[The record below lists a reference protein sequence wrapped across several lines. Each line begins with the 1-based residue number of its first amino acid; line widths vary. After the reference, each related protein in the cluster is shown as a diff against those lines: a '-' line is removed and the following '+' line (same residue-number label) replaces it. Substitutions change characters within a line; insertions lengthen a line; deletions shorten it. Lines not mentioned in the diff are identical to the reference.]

1 MEQTD
6 TVSEVAVLSAAINHG
21 SDCYIDLSTVVNID
35 CFSDEH
41 YAAIWKCLSE
51 IYKGETKK
59 ADVPTILTTAKEIGL
74 EVFFNTDEKQKV
86 LKRVASF
93 AMEADNALR
102 FGRKLRKLQ
111 ITRTL
116 SRSLEIAQKELL
128 TVTGNE
134 NTSLIIA
141 KAEKP
146 IFDTINEIS
155 RDNDGDGAVHI
166 STGLRDLI
174 QHIEDN
180 PGTLDGIPSGFPEWD
195 DVIGGGLAPGV
206 HVIAARAKGGKAQ
219 PLYSRVYTKDGYKTM
234 GEIEIGDEVWTPKG
248 NLSKVIALH
257 PQGKKDIYRIHFKYG
272 DYVDCCEDHL
282 WKTMYCRR
290 MKYEVLSTKYI
301 MNHGKGLIEE
311 KNRTKWFIPL
321 LNSGPNFIEK
331 ELPIHPYLLGAIIG
345 DGGCTQGTI
354 RFTNEDSDIVD
365 KVRSLLPDT
374 MKMVQ
379 KKNKPIEFGL
389 INKIKNHERT
399 KVKKE
404 LDKLGLSV
412 KSHFKFIPEIYK
424 LSSLEQRL
432 ELIRGLMDTD
442 GSAIKKQDESV
453 ALEYCTTSEK
463 LANDFKELVQSVG
476 GLVAIKLRQTSYTG
490 SSKKFNSYR
499 VKIFIDDPETLF
511 SCERKRLLC
520 RKRTKSPLKRSIKSI
535 EYIGKY
541 EAKCI
546 TLEDPEGLYLTDN
559 FVVTHNSHICDNM
572 GINIARSGI
581 PVLVIDTEMQI
592 KKHHYRLLS
601 LISEVR
607 VNSIKKGEYTKKQ
620 VEVQKIRD
628 AEKELNELPYTY
640 IKACSMSMEE
650 RLSHM
655 RRWLMRTVGY
665 GSNGKTNPCVI
676 FYDQLKVTDQKDIS
690 GSLKEYQVL
699 GFHMDELNNFGIN
712 YDIPIVALC
721 QLNRDGI
728 NNESSAA
735 VAGSDRI
742 VQHCTSLTFL
752 KWKSAEEI
760 AKDGP
765 ELGTKKMVVVASR
778 DGEGHSENGESY
790 IHVGTQLSRAKM
802 WELGSTTRPKKMKA
816 DFDIEAVQEIVF

>member
-219 PLYSRVYTKDGYKTM
+219 PLYSKIYTKNGYKIM
-234 GEIEIGDEVWTPKG
+234 GDIIVGDEVWTPNG
-248 NLSKVIALH
+248 NLSKVIAIH
-257 PQGKKDIYRIHFKYG
+257 PQGKKSIYRIYFKYG

-282 WKTMYCRR
+282 WKIYNYRKK
-290 MKYEVLSTKYI
+290 KYQVLSLKEVLNS
-301 MNHGKGLIEE
+301 GKIIE
-311 KNRTKWFIPL
+311 KKRTKWFTPIL
-321 LNSGPNFIEK
+321 ECGPNYSEV
-331 ELPIHPYLLGAIIG
+331 ELPIKPYLFGALLG
-345 DGGCTQGTI
+345 DGYLKQGTI
-354 RFTNEDSDIVD
+354 RFTNEDKEV
-365 KVRSLLPDT
+365 
-374 MKMVQ
+374 
-379 KKNKPIEFGL
+379 
-389 INKIKNHERT
+389 INKIKKEIPDTTKLVRKKNKDIEYGIVNRISNHKRT
-399 KVKKE
+399 ETKIH
-404 LDKLGLSV
+404 LDKFGLSV
-412 KSHFKFIPEIYK
+412 GSHNKFIPEVYK
-424 LSSLEQRL
+424 YSSLEQRL
-432 ELIRGLMDTD
+432 EVIRGLMDTD
-442 GSAIKKQDESV
+442 GSVNLHDNNSSGIEF
-453 ALEYCTTSEK
+453 TTVSTK
-463 LANDFKELVQSVG
+463 LAEDFKWLIQSIG
-476 GLVAIKLRQTSYTG
+476 GLVDIKKRYTSYTG
-490 SSKKFNSYR
+490 TDKKFPSFR
-499 VKIFIDDPETLF
+499 IRIFIDDPSILF
-511 SCERKRLLC
+511 HCSKKKNLC
-520 RKRTKSPLKRSIKSI
+520 RKRRKLSLKRSIKNI
-535 EYIGKY
+535 EYIGED

-546 TLEDPEGLYLTDN
+546 TIADPDGLYLTDN
-559 FVVTHNSHICDNM
+559 FIVTHNSHICDNM
-572 GINIARSGI
+572 GINIARNGI

-601 LISEVR
+601 LISEVK

-620 VEVQKIRD
+620 VEVQKIRN

-752 KWKSAEEI
+752 KWKSSEEI

-816 DFDIEAVQEIVF
+816 DFDIEAVQEILF